1 MWVEFKLWANADDEE
16 LHYEWL
22 GMVWGLSP
30 DDPVGFPSLMV
41 WIPTLGAWRS
51 FRIEALSH
59 EGDRGDSVKA
69 TSLDDLQS
77 GEHDGAILELG
88 LTYDQDVPTLGDML
102 DLKDGE
108 AVASPQTWCN

>member
-1 MWVEFKLWANADDEE
+1 
-16 LHYEWL
+16 
-22 GMVWGLSP
+22 
-30 DDPVGFPSLMV
+30 MV

-51 FRIEALSH
+51 FRIEALSP

-77 GEHDGAILELG
+77 GERDGVMLESG
-88 LTYDQDVPTLGDML
+88 LAYDRDVTNLGDVL
-102 DLKDGE
+102 DLKDGK